1 MIKDLR
7 IKNIGVIEDI
17 SLDLSKGFT
26 VLTGETGA
34 GKTMVLSSFEMICG
48 EKVENSLIRVNEET
62 ALVEA
67 FIEISDSELKK
78 KIEELEV
85 ELEDDGVLISRS
97 ISTTTR
103 GKTFLGNRSVSSA
116 ALKDLTEDLVTIH
129 GQGDQTLLN
138 KSSHQRFLLDS
149 FIGVDHLEKIKNY
162 EMNYRELKESEK
174 VLDDLMNDQ
183 KKSAKDIEDITK
195 ALEEL
200 KSANIQIDE
209 EKTIAEKLNLI
220 NSSENIYETIKEADQ
235 ILSGTDEGNQQSLT
249 QLITNLRK
257 ILDSA
262 SSKSQRIET
271 LRDIVVKNELELKDL
286 ALEIG
291 KDLVSLDR
299 DPEVIDQLEARRSL
313 LNKLLIKYGPTS
325 KDAIAKIESFQQ
337 ILDQSNNLPELIEEK
352 RNNIKKI
359 KKDLALKASKI
370 SKDRIKFSKDISF
383 EIESELVKL
392 SMPGAI
398 FSVTIEQT
406 ESTDGLEIDSKTY
419 SFDTFGIDQIKFEFS
434 ANPGQPL
441 QPINK
446 IASGGEMSRIML
458 AIELIFSKKTAN
470 RTMIFDEVD
479 AGIGGEAAIEVG
491 KRLKLLAQ
499 KHQVVV
505 VTHLPQVAAFADSHL
520 KVVKSSDTNATR
532 TDVIVLNN
540 EERLTEIARMMA
552 GLSDSSSAL
561 EHARELIG
569 LSKSISL

>member
-17 SLDLSKGFT
+17 ALDLSPGFT

-48 EKVENSLIRVNEET
+48 EKIENSLIRVNEES

-67 FIEISDSELKK
+67 FIEVKSEQLKN
-78 KIEELEV
+78 KINEIEV

-97 ISTTTR
+97 ISKSSR
-103 GKTFLGNRSVSSA
+103 GKIFLGNRSVSSPV
-116 ALKDLTEDLVTIH
+116 LKDLTEDLITIH

-138 KSSHQRFLLDS
+138 KSSQQRNLLDS
-149 FIGVDHLEKIKNY
+149 FIGQDHLSSIMDY
-162 EMNYRELKESEK
+162 EARYVELKELENM
-174 VLDDLMNDQ
+174 LQQLLNDQ
-183 KKSAKDIEDITK
+183 NKSVKDIEEITK

-200 KSANIQIDE
+200 KNANIQLNE
-209 EKTIAEKLNLI
+209 EQTITDKLNLI
-220 NSSENIYETIKEADQ
+220 NSSEDIFETLQQADQ
-235 ILSGTDEGNQQSLT
+235 ILSGVEDSNQNSLIL
-249 QLITNLRK
+249 LITNLRK
-257 ILDSA
+257 ALDSA
-262 SSKSQRIET
+262 SSKSKRIET
-271 LRDIVVKNELELKDL
+271 LRDIVVKTEIEIKDL
-286 ALEIG
+286 AQEIG
-291 KDLVSLDR
+291 KDLMSLDR
-299 DPEVIDQLEARRSL
+299 DPAVIDQLEARRAL

-325 KDAIAKIESFQQ
+325 KDALDKIDSFQQ
-337 ILDQSNNLPELIEEK
+337 ILSQNNDIPQLIA
-352 RNNIKKI
+352 KK
-359 KKDLALKASKI
+359 SK
-370 SKDRIKFSKDISF
+370 
-383 EIESELVKL
+383 EIESLRSDLANKASAISKRRIKYSKEISKEIENELGKL
-392 SMPGAI
+392 SMPGAK
-398 FSVTIEQT
+398 FSVTVKQT
-406 ESTDGLEIDSKTY
+406 ESSTGLDIDSKKY
-419 SFDTFGIDQIKFEFS
+419 LFDSYGIDQISFEFS

-458 AIELIFSKKTAN
+458 AIELIFSKKTSN

-520 KVVKSSDTNATR
+520 KVVKSSDSKVTK
-532 TDVIVLNN
+532 TDVVSLNN
-540 EERLTEIARMMA
+540 DERLTEIARMMA
-552 GLSDSSSAL
+552 GLSDSSSAI

-569 LSKSISL
+569 LSKSVSL

>member
-162 EMNYRELKESEK
+162 EMNYRELKEAEK
-174 VLDDLMNDQ
+174 VLDDLINDQ

-271 LRDIVVKNELELKDL
+271 LKDIVVKNELELKDL

-325 KDAIAKIESFQQ
+325 KDAIAKIETFQQ

-383 EIESELVKL
+383 EVESELVKL

-458 AIELIFSKKTAN
+458 AIELIFSKKSSN

-520 KVVKSSDTNATR
+520 KVVKSSDTKATR

>member
-48 EKVENSLIRVNEET
+48 EKVDNSLIRVNEET

-67 FIEISDSELKK
+67 FIEINNPELKR
-78 KIEELEV
+78 KIEDLEV
-85 ELEDDGVLISRS
+85 ELEDEGVLISRS
-97 ISTTTR
+97 ISKTTR
-103 GKTFLGNRSVSSA
+103 GKTFLGNRSVSTA
-116 ALKDLTEDLVTIH
+116 ALKELTEDLVTIH

-138 KSSHQRFLLDS
+138 KSSHQRSLLDTY
-149 FIGVDHLEKIKNY
+149 IGAEHQEKINAY
-162 EMNYRELKESEK
+162 EISYRELKEVEK
-174 VLDDLMNDQ
+174 TLDELMNDQ
-183 KKSAKDIEDITK
+183 KKSVKDIEDISK

-200 KSANIQIDE
+200 KSANIILDE
-209 EKTIAEKLNLI
+209 EKTISEKLNLI
-220 NSSENIYETIKEADQ
+220 NSSENIYETLKEADHL
-235 ILSGTDEGNQQSLT
+235 LSGSDDSNQQSIT
-249 QLITNLRK
+249 FQVTNLRK
-257 ILDSA
+257 LLDSA

-271 LRDIVVKNELELKDL
+271 LRDIVLKSELELKDL
-286 ALEIG
+286 AQEIG

-313 LNKLLIKYGPTS
+313 LNKLLIKYGPSS
-325 KDAIAKIESFQQ
+325 KDAISKIQTFQQ
-337 ILDQSNNLPELIEEK
+337 VLDQSNNLPDLIEQKRNQIKQLKEVLSLKAAAISKGRLKYSKEISKEIENELI
-352 RNNIKKI
+352 
-359 KKDLALKASKI
+359 
-370 SKDRIKFSKDISF
+370 
-383 EIESELVKL
+383 KL
-392 SMPGAI
+392 SMPGAK
-398 FSVTIEQT
+398 FSVTVDQIEAA
-406 ESTDGLEIDSKTY
+406 DGLEIDSKNFA
-419 SFDTFGIDQIKFEFS
+419 FDIFGIDQIKFEFS

-458 AIELIFSKKTAN
+458 AIELIFSKKTSN

-505 VTHLPQVAAFADSHL
+505 VTHLPQVAAFADTHL
-520 KVVKSSDTNATR
+520 KVVKTSNSNVTK
-532 TDVIVLNN
+532 TDVVALNQ

>member
-174 VLDDLMNDQ
+174 VLDDLINDQ

-195 ALEEL
+195 AFEEL

-352 RNNIKKI
+352 RNNIKEI
-359 KKDLALKASKI
+359 KKDLAWIASKI

>member
-1 MIKDLR
+1 
-7 IKNIGVIEDI
+7 
-17 SLDLSKGFT
+17 
-26 VLTGETGA
+26 
-34 GKTMVLSSFEMICG
+34 
-48 EKVENSLIRVNEET
+48 
-62 ALVEA
+62 
-67 FIEISDSELKK
+67 
-78 KIEELEV
+78 
-85 ELEDDGVLISRS
+85 
-97 ISTTTR
+97 
-103 GKTFLGNRSVSSA
+103 
-116 ALKDLTEDLVTIH
+116 
-129 GQGDQTLLN
+129 
-138 KSSHQRFLLDS
+138 
-149 FIGVDHLEKIKNY
+149 
-162 EMNYRELKESEK
+162 MN
-174 VLDDLMNDQ
+174 
-183 KKSAKDIEDITK
+183 IEDITK
-195 ALEEL
+195 AFEEL

-220 NSSENIYETIKEADQ
+220 ISSENIYETIKEADQ

-352 RNNIKKI
+352 RNNIKEI
-359 KKDLALKASKI
+359 KKDLAWIASKI

>member
-149 FIGVDHLEKIKNY
+149 FIGIDHFEKIKNY

>member
-67 FIEISDSELKK
+67 FIEISDSELKR

-162 EMNYRELKESEK
+162 EMNYRELKEAEK
-174 VLDDLMNDQ
+174 VLDDLINDQ

-235 ILSGTDEGNQQSLT
+235 ILSGTEEGNQQSLT

>member
-174 VLDDLMNDQ
+174 VLDDLINDQ

-383 EIESELVKL
+383 EVESELVKL

-458 AIELIFSKKTAN
+458 AIELIFSKKTSN

-520 KVVKSSDTNATR
+520 KVVKSSDTKATR

>member
-67 FIEISDSELKK
+67 FIEISDSELKR

-162 EMNYRELKESEK
+162 EMNYRELKEAEK
-174 VLDDLMNDQ
+174 VLDDLINDQ

-271 LRDIVVKNELELKDL
+271 LKDIVVKNELELKDL

-325 KDAIAKIESFQQ
+325 KDAIAKIETFQQ

-383 EIESELVKL
+383 EVESELVKL

-458 AIELIFSKKTAN
+458 AIELIFSKKSSN

-520 KVVKSSDTNATR
+520 KVVKSSDTKATR

>member
-67 FIEISDSELKK
+67 FIEINDSELKE
-78 KIEELEV
+78 KIGELEV
-85 ELEDDGVLISRS
+85 EMEDEGVLISRS
-97 ISTTTR
+97 ISNTSR
-103 GKTFLGNRSVSSA
+103 GKIFLGNRSVSSA

-138 KSSHQRFLLDS
+138 KSSHQRLLLDTY
-149 FIGVDHLEKIKNY
+149 IGIEHLEKIKNY
-162 EMNYRELKESEK
+162 EITFRELKEAEK
-174 VLDDLMNDQ
+174 QIDELLNDQ

-195 ALEEL
+195 ALDEL
-200 KSANIQIDE
+200 KNANIQIDE
-209 EKTIAEKLNLI
+209 EKTISEKLNLI

-235 ILSGTDEGNQQSLT
+235 ILSGTDDGNQQSLT
-249 QLITNLRK
+249 QLIANLRK
-257 ILDSA
+257 TLDSA

-271 LRDIVVKNELELKDL
+271 LRDIVVRSEIEIKDL
-286 ALEIG
+286 AQEIG

-325 KDAIAKIESFQQ
+325 KDALEKIESFQQ
-337 ILDQSNNLPELIEEK
+337 ILSQNSNLPELIEEK
-352 RNNIKKI
+352 RITIKKMR
-359 KKDLALKASKI
+359 KDLALKASKI
-370 SKDRIKFSKDISF
+370 SKDRLKFSKEISR

-392 SMPGAI
+392 SMPGAR
-398 FSVTIEQT
+398 FSVTLEQT
-406 ESTDGLEIDSKTY
+406 ESVGGLEIDSKTY
-419 SFDTFGIDQIKFEFS
+419 AFDSFGIDQIKFEFS

-505 VTHLPQVAAFADSHL
+505 VTHLPQVAAFADTHL
-520 KVVKSSDTNATR
+520 KVVKSSDTKVTR
-532 TDVIVLNN
+532 TEVVALNA

>member
-48 EKVENSLIRVNEET
+48 EKVDNSLIRVNEET

-67 FIEISDSELKK
+67 FIEINNPELKR
-78 KIEELEV
+78 KIEDLEV
-85 ELEDDGVLISRS
+85 ELEDEGVLISRS
-97 ISTTTR
+97 ISKTSR
-103 GKTFLGNRSVSSA
+103 GKIFLGNRSVSTAS
-116 ALKDLTEDLVTIH
+116 LKELTEDLVTIH

-138 KSSHQRFLLDS
+138 KSSHQRSLLDTY
-149 FIGVDHLEKIKNY
+149 IGSEHQEKINAY
-162 EMNYRELKESEK
+162 EISYRELKEVEK
-174 VLDDLMNDQ
+174 TLDELMNDQ
-183 KKSAKDIEDITK
+183 KKSVKDIEDISK

-200 KSANIQIDE
+200 KSANIILDE
-209 EKTIAEKLNLI
+209 EKTISEKLNLI
-220 NSSENIYETIKEADQ
+220 NSSENIYETLKEADHL
-235 ILSGTDEGNQQSLT
+235 LSGSDDSNQQSIT
-249 QLITNLRK
+249 FQVTNLRK
-257 ILDSA
+257 LLDSA

-271 LRDIVVKNELELKDL
+271 LRDIVLKSELELKDL
-286 ALEIG
+286 AQEIG

-325 KDAIAKIESFQQ
+325 KDAISKIQTFQQ
-337 ILDQSNNLPELIEEK
+337 VLDQSNNLPELIEQK
-352 RNNIKKI
+352 RNQIKQLKEV
-359 KKDLALKASKI
+359 LSLKAAAI
-370 SKDRIKFSKDISF
+370 SKGRLKYSKEISK
-383 EIESELVKL
+383 EIENELIKL
-392 SMPGAI
+392 SMPGAR
-398 FSVTIEQT
+398 FSVTVDQIEAA
-406 ESTDGLEIDSKTY
+406 DGLEIDSKNFA
-419 SFDTFGIDQIKFEFS
+419 FDIFGIDQIKFEFS

-458 AIELIFSKKTAN
+458 AIELIFSKKTSN

-499 KHQVVV
+499 KQQVVV
-505 VTHLPQVAAFADSHL
+505 VTHLPQVAAFADTHL
-520 KVVKSSDTNATR
+520 KVVKTSNSNVTK
-532 TDVIVLNN
+532 TDVVALNQ

>member
-174 VLDDLMNDQ
+174 VLDDLINDQ

-195 ALEEL
+195 AFEEL

>member
-17 SLDLSKGFT
+17 SLDLSNGFT

-48 EKVENSLIRVNEET
+48 EKVENSLIRVNEEN

-67 FIEISDSELKK
+67 FIQINNEELKS
-78 KIEELEV
+78 KIDELDI
-85 ELEDDGVLISRS
+85 ELEDEGVLVSRS
-97 ISTTTR
+97 ISNNTR
-103 GKTFLGNRSVSSA
+103 GKIFLGNRSVSSA
-116 ALKDLTEDLVTIH
+116 ILKELTEDLVTIH

-138 KSSHQRFLLDS
+138 KSSQQRYLLDS
-149 FIGVDHLEKIKNY
+149 YIGLEHLEEIKNY
-162 EMNYRELKESEK
+162 ETVFRSLKEIEGQ
-174 VLDDLMNDQ
+174 LEDLLNDQ
-183 KKSAKDIEDITK
+183 KKGAKEIEDIQK

-200 KSANIQIDE
+200 KGANLQLDE

-220 NSSENIYETIKEADQ
+220 NSSENIYESLKEADQ
-235 ILSGTDEGNQQSLT
+235 LLNGTDDNSLNSIT
-249 QLITNLRK
+249 SLVTNLRK
-257 ILDSA
+257 VLDTA
-262 SSKSQRIET
+262 SSKSKRIET
-271 LRDIVVKNELELKDL
+271 LRDIVIKSEIDLKDL
-286 ALEIG
+286 AQEIG

-299 DPEVIDQLEARRSL
+299 DPVVIDQLESRRAL
-313 LNKLLIKYGPTS
+313 VNKLLIKHGPTT
-325 KDAIAKIESFQQ
+325 KDALEKVEKLQQ
-337 ILDQSNNLPELIEEK
+337 ILNQNNNLPELIEEK
-352 RNNIKKI
+352 QQLITKI
-359 KKDLALKASKI
+359 RSELAQKALKLSKN
-370 SKDRIKFSKDISF
+370 RTKFSKEISK
-383 EIESELVKL
+383 EIETELIKL
-392 SMPGAI
+392 SMPGAK
-398 FSVTIEQT
+398 FSVTVEQIES
-406 ESTDGLEIDSKTY
+406 EVGLKLDSKKLA
-419 SFDTFGIDQIKFEFS
+419 FDSFGIDQIKFEFS

-458 AIELIFSKKTAN
+458 AIELIFSKKAKN

-491 KRLKLLAQ
+491 KRLKILAQ

-505 VTHLPQVAAFADSHL
+505 VTHLPQVAAFADTHL
-520 KVVKSSDTNATR
+520 KVIKTTDSNVTK
-532 TDVIVLNN
+532 TDVISLNN

-569 LSKSISL
+569 LSKSVSL

>member
-48 EKVENSLIRVNEET
+48 EKVENSLIRVNEDN

-67 FIEISDSELKK
+67 FVEINQLDLKN

-85 ELEDDGVLISRS
+85 EIEDNGVLISRS
-97 ISTTTR
+97 ISNTSR
-103 GKTFLGNRSVSSA
+103 GKIFLGNRSVSSS
-116 ALKDLTEDLVTIH
+116 ALKELTEDLVTIH

-149 FIGVDHLEKIKNY
+149 FIGPDHLGSIQEY
-162 EMNYRELKESEK
+162 EINFRLLKDTEFQLEELLNEQ
-174 VLDDLMNDQ
+174 N
-183 KKSAKDIEDITK
+183 KSAKDIEDIKK

-200 KSANIQIDE
+200 TSANIQLDE
-209 EKTIAEKLNLI
+209 EQTIAEKLSLI
-220 NSSENIYETIKEADQ
+220 NSSENIFETLKEADQ
-235 ILSGTDEGNQQSLT
+235 ILSGSDESNQNSLT
-249 QLITNLRK
+249 LLITNLRK
-257 ILDSA
+257 LLDSA
-262 SSKSQRIET
+262 SSKSKRIET
-271 LRDIVVKNELELKDL
+271 LRDIVIKNEIDLKDL
-286 ALEIG
+286 AQEIG

-299 DPEVIDQLEARRSL
+299 DPAVIDQLEARRSL

-325 KDAIAKIESFQQ
+325 KDALDKIETFQQ
-337 ILDQSNNLPELIEEK
+337 VLNQNSNLPELITEK
-352 RNNIKKI
+352 RKRIES
-359 KKDLALKASKI
+359 LRAELSQKASKL
-370 SKDRIKFSKDISF
+370 SKTRSKFSKEISK
-383 EIESELVKL
+383 EIENELVKL
-392 SMPGAI
+392 SMPGAK
-398 FSVTIEQT
+398 FSVTVEQT
-406 ESTDGLEIDSKTY
+406 ESETGLNVDAKKFAFDS
-419 SFDTFGIDQIKFEFS
+419 FGIDQIRFEFS

-441 QPINK
+441 QAINK

-505 VTHLPQVAAFADSHL
+505 VTHLPQVAAFADTHL
-520 KVVKSSDTNATR
+520 KVVKSSDSKVTK
-532 TDVIVLNN
+532 TDVVLLNN

-569 LSKSISL
+569 LSKSVSL